1 MYNAHILII
10 LWSVNS
16 NEEKLANMKVTFFDV
31 EYANIRN
38 KSICQI
44 GILSRELENPNAEV
58 EKVNILINPDD
69 EYDENCTRIHGITA
83 EKTKDAPLLKDVW
96 SSLEKY
102 FTNSIVIG
110 HNVAATDLDALQKNA
125 DRYGILL
132 PKIYYLCTYELAR
145 LIVPSFLVPDYSL
158 NSLCSFFNIP
168 EINTHN
174 AFFDA
179 CACSDLLDKLV
190 SYVDINIE
198 KEIKAY
204 NVNEV
209 NSFITYVS
217 NPTIKYKIHALYGMI
232 TGFALDSII
241 NEKEKTALK
250 EWRDLAFEFK
260 NYYEINKIITI
271 IDSILEDNI
280 ITKKEI
286 IQLKANIKQLLDIV
300 NTAPATLATQILNG
314 IIKGIVEDCEVTE
327 LECENLRNWLYENNY
342 LVGHFPFDKLYSTI
356 ERVLEDETLM
366 PNEADEVKKLI
377 NDLLNPLDDCNNSF
391 SSLKGKKVCL
401 TGNFAFGEKSAVEQF
416 VIKEGGEISE
426 TIDTNTDI
434 LLVGNLNGE
443 MTVSNQ
449 VNSAVEKAL
458 QCNQKGSGILIA
470 KEIDII
476 KPAKP
481 FKFVLWDLLDKKELK
496 DSEVYNKAQVSRQL
510 MSHIRNKPN
519 YIPTK
524 QTICALAIAMKLS
537 LEEIIELLNA
547 AGYALS
553 RSLEFDRV
561 IEDAIIHNNYD
572 IFNINE
578 KLYDLG
584 IHWLGDK

>member
-1 MYNAHILII
+1 MYNDHILII

-16 NEEKLANMKVTFFDV
+16 NEEKLINMKVTFFDV

-58 EKVNILINPDD
+58 EKINMFINPDD
-69 EYDENCTRIHGITA
+69 EYDKNCTRIHGITA

-145 LIVPSFLVPDYSL
+145 IIVPSFLVPDYSL

-190 SYVDINIE
+190 SYADINIE

-286 IQLKANIKQLLDIV
+286 IQLKATIKQLLDIV

-416 VIKEGGEISE
+416 VLEQGGQISNDINNE
-426 TIDTNTDI
+426 TDI
-434 LLVGNLNGE
+434 LLVGNTNGIPASIE
-443 MTVSNQ
+443 ECEPYVKKAMEYNQ
-449 VNSAVEKAL
+449 NGK
-458 QCNQKGSGILIA
+458 GILIA

-476 KPAKP
+476 KPAKE
-481 FKFVLWDLLDKKELK
+481 FRWVLLDMIGEKGLTEP
-496 DSEVYNKAQVSRQL
+496 EVYNPAQISRQL
-510 MSHIRNKPN
+510 MHNIRSKPH

-524 QTICALAIAMKLS
+524 QTICALAVSMKASLS
-537 LEEIIELLNA
+537 ETNELLNA

-572 IFNINE
+572 VFKINE